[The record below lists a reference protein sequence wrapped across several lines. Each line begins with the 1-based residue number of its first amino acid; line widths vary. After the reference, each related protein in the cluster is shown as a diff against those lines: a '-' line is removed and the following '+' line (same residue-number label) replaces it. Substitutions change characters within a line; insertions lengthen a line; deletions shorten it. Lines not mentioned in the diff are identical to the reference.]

1 MNSRFTVRM
10 NLGTWSSH
18 QLSGHQLSGTWART
32 LRHES
37 RRRKRLKVE
46 LALHVRPADGE
57 YAEQEDL
64 GQVVDFHSEGL
75 YFTTSK
81 LHYAPGM
88 KLIVTLPYGENVPVQ
103 KKFFGSVVRVEHRW
117 IGSRGVGIRI
127 WTDSCPS

>member
-1 MNSRFTVRM
+1 M

-18 QLSGHQLSGTWART
+18 GSAGKWART
-32 LRHES
+32 LRRES

-46 LALHVRPADGE
+46 LALHVRPVEGHLADE
-57 YAEQEDL
+57 EDM

-88 KLIVTLPYGENVPVQ
+88 KLIVTLPHGENVPVQ
-103 KKFFGSVVRVEHRW
+103 KRFFGSVVRVEHRW
-117 IGSRGVGIRI
+117 IGSRGVGIRL
-127 WTDSCPS
+127 WTDSFPS

>member
-1 MNSRFTVRM
+1 MKSSYTIRM

-18 QLSGHQLSGTWART
+18 QCAGTWTRT
-32 LRHES
+32 LRRES

-46 LALHVRPADGE
+46 LGLHVRPAEGSFAD
-57 YAEQEDL
+57 QDDL
-64 GQVVDFHSEGL
+64 GKVVDFHSEGL

-88 KLIVTLPYGENVPVQ
+88 KLIVTLPYGENVPVR

-117 IGSRGVGIRI
+117 IGSRGVGVRL
-127 WTDSCPS
+127 WTDASPS